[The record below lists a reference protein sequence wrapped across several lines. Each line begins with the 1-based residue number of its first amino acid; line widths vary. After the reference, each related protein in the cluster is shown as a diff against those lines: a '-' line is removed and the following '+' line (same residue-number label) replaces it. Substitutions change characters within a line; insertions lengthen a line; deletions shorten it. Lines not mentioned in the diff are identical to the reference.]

1 MGSYGGDYGGGG
13 RSGYSNGYDDN
24 TRDYPGAPYRSRDY
38 SSSYSIGYD
47 IHGLVK
53 KTPLVLPFVPPV
65 HVMTT
70 TPSYA

>member
-24 TRDYPGAPYRSRDY
+24 TRGYPGAPSRSRDY
-38 SSSYSIGYD
+38 SSSYSTGYD

-53 KTPLVLPFVPPV
+53 KTPLALPFVPPV
-65 HVMTT
+65 DVRATAQ
-70 TPSYA
+70 SYA